1 MVHSTGAIQ
10 RSISHD
16 LHSVASEPFIAGMKY
31 GPLDCQT
38 QLGWCTTPTHFRN
51 FLAYFLE
58 QASLPVYRVPLLF
71 SFLKTQRTIYLV
83 GWEKG

>member
-16 LHSVASEPFIAGMKY
+16 LHSVASEPFIVGMKY

-38 QLGWCTTPTHFRN
+38 QLGWCT
-51 FLAYFLE
+51 AYFLE